1 MSFVTANRW
10 SQASTGRWTTADQRI
25 VDASTI
31 ASSSSAVGAASARQ
45 PVTV

>member
-10 SQASTGRWTTADQRI
+10 SQASPGRRTTADQRI

-31 ASSSSAVGAASARQ
+31 ASTSPAAGAASARQ